1 MIAKWFLLLNKIV
14 NAFKTKVLSFF
25 DDNVYL
31 LSTKMLWS
39 VIGISLTPPFLVF
52 LYFYFLLR
60 QESVLD
66 EKIHALEKK
75 AKSLVAFKN
84 EQDRFI
90 REFGSSDLAFLQ
102 KYVERIELLKDEVDF
117 LSKINSQ
124 VGYEP
129 VQKRL
134 KFLTSGENSIRF
146 VLKNKRKSNV
156 YAESEWILDHIVEV
170 ENKDVLQIVS
180 LLEGVKLS
188 NFNPNPLRPQF
199 IIKNFSLQAKEGM
212 QDEVFYLNL
221 EILQRS
227 LYEKN

>member
-1 MIAKWFLLLNKIV
+1 
-14 NAFKTKVLSFF
+14 
-25 DDNVYL
+25 
-31 LSTKMLWS
+31 
-39 VIGISLTPPFLVF
+39 
-52 LYFYFLLR
+52 
-60 QESVLD
+60 
-66 EKIHALEKK
+66 
-75 AKSLVAFKN
+75 
-84 EQDRFI
+84 
-90 REFGSSDLAFLQ
+90 LQ

>member
-14 NAFKTKVLSFF
+14 SALKIKALSFF
-25 DDNVYL
+25 DDNVHL

-39 VIGISLTPPFLVF
+39 VIGISLSAPFLVF
-52 LYFYFLLR
+52 LYFVFLLR
-60 QESVLD
+60 QEAVLN

-75 AKSLVAFKN
+75 AKSLVAFKS

-102 KYVERIELLKDEVDF
+102 KYVERIELLKDEVGF
-117 LSKINSQ
+117 LSKINNQ
-124 VGYEP
+124 VSYEP
-129 VQKRL
+129 IQKRL
-134 KFLTSGENSIRF
+134 KFLTSGENSVRF
-146 VLKNKRKSNV
+146 VLKTKRKSNV
-156 YAESEWILDHIVEV
+156 YAESEWGLDHVVEV
-170 ENKDVLQIVS
+170 ENKDVLELIS

-199 IIKNFSLQAKEGM
+199 IIKKFSLQAKEGM
-212 QDEVFYLNL
+212 QSEAFYLNL
-221 EILQRS
+221 EVLQRS